1 MNGALCAVFCVGLL
15 ISFAACSSPSNLGA
29 GGQAGFEA
37 AGAAGSTRL
46 GSSGNNGQSGAG
58 SSGSGGVSSSAGG
71 PGASAGTG
79 VGGAGGLG
87 GTGGL
92 GSSGADGSPVG
103 VAGTSGSAGASGLP
117 CPSAAPF
124 DSSDAGL
131 VQKCAKVVYAS
142 VGDNLRRALSLDGS
156 TWTNDVENTD
166 ASQLVAARAGEYQ
179 LSSVVIQNGVIV
191 ASGDGG
197 VFRSVD
203 GVTWMHIENT
213 ATGLPSSIAIH
224 QTRVGFGRGGSFGLG
239 LFGITGNGGTWTS
252 SDGATWT
259 SWADTQGKIKGTS
272 IDASFSGHGKGT
284 AFGNGKL
291 IFAGDNN
298 VTRVFD
304 GSTWSVGKIAG
315 LSQTVSDFA
324 FGNGVFIGVTDSG
337 ERAVS
342 ADGVTWQSATDGS
355 FRFGSLFVEPDGK
368 HLHASATQYSKQLYA
383 SSDGLSWSTTNTD
396 AGFFGIVVNNG
407 LWVGAQQTGVS
418 TSSDGKAFTVR
429 TKSDEFGLYAA
440 AVGYVLK

>member
-1 MNGALCAVFCVGLL
+1 MSTIRPSYVVFCVGLL
-15 ISFAACSSPSNLGA
+15 TSFTSFAACSSPSNVSA

-37 AGAAGSTRL
+37 AGAAGSTQL
-46 GSSGNNGQSGAG
+46 SSSVNNGQ
-58 SSGSGGVSSSAGG
+58 SAGG
-71 PGASAGTG
+71 PGASGGTG
-79 VGGAGGLG
+79 VGEAGGPDGAGGLA

-92 GSSGADGSPVG
+92 GSIGAAGSPVG
-103 VAGTSGSAGASGLP
+103 VAGTQGSAGASGLP
-117 CPSAAPF
+117 CPHAAPF
-124 DSSDAGL
+124 DSSDAEL

-166 ASQLVAARAGEYQ
+166 ASQLAAARAGEYQ

-203 GVTWMHIENT
+203 GATWTHIENT
-213 ATGLPSSIAIH
+213 ATGLPSGIAIH
-224 QTRVGFGRGGSFGLG
+224 QTRVGFGRGGSFGSG

-259 SWADTQGKIKGTS
+259 SWADAQGKLKGTS

-291 IFAGDNN
+291 IFAGDDN

-304 GSTWSVGKIAG
+304 GSTWSVGKIGG

-342 ADGVTWQSATDGS
+342 ADGVTWQGATDGS

-383 SSDGLSWSTTNTD
+383 SSDGLSWGTTNTD

-418 TSSDGKAFTVR
+418 TSSDGRGFTVR
-429 TKSDEFGLYAA
+429 TKSDEFGLYAV